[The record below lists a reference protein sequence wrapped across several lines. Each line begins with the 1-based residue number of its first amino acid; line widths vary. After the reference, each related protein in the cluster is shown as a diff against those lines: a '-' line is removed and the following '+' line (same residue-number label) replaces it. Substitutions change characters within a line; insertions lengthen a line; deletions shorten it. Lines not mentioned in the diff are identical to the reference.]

1 MGSPSTSKRLFFVHI
16 PKCAG
21 STMDYLLRFQFGIR
35 AMNVRD
41 HPASGRVNGANLAFA
56 NRLHPW
62 FSVASGHGLF
72 LSPEIKARSPGS
84 FWFTVLR
91 EPRAR
96 YLSHH
101 AYLAEK
107 KGLQEDLLSWARAR
121 RMRNLQTRW
130 LAGEENVQKAID
142 AMETLFDNV
151 GRMDAFEQSLAQVSA
166 ASGIDL
172 MMPRDYKKN
181 VTKSAPKTFTDEVN
195 ALVEE
200 NNRLDFELWRYFDQ
214 HIWPRQVA
222 AYPEAKTLKSAPAVS
237 LGDRANASLNMAWRS
252 AAYIPALKVR
262 SLTSKH

>member
-1 MGSPSTSKRLFFVHI
+1 
-16 PKCAG
+16 
-21 STMDYLLRFQFGIR
+21 MDYLLRFQFGIR

-41 HPASGRVNGANLAFA
+41 HPITGRVNGANLAFA
-56 NRLHPW
+56 HRLHPW
-62 FSVASGHGLF
+62 FKVASGHGLF
-72 LSPEIKARSPGS
+72 LNAAIKARYPDS

-107 KGLQEDLLSWARAR
+107 KGLREDLLSWARAG

-142 AMETLFDNV
+142 AMEILFDNV
-151 GRMDAFEQSLAQVSA
+151 GRMDAFEQSLAQVSQ
-166 ASGIDL
+166 ASGIEL

-181 VTKSAPKTFTDEVN
+181 VTKKAPKTFTDEVN
-195 ALVEE
+195 AVVEH
-200 NNRLDFELWRYFDQ
+200 NNRLDFELWRYFEAN
-214 HIWPRQVA
+214 IWPRQVA
-222 AYPEAKTLKSAPAVS
+222 AYPEAKTLRSAPAVS
-237 LGDRANASLNMAWRS
+237 TRDRVNAGLNLAWRS

-262 SLTSKH
+262 SAASKH